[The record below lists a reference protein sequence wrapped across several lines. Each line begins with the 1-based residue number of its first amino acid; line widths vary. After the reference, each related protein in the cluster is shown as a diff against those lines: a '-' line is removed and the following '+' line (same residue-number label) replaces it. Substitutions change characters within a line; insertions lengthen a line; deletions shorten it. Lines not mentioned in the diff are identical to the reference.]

1 MRQPFSDGR
10 SGAHGESRQQTLREW
25 MDTQVVEFGPLP
37 RPPRRKQS
45 KIRHFKRIV
54 FCDEQWPD
62 IAMQFDRYTELM
74 AGLFRPQEDT
84 IFRVPSVEAGL
95 RQFLRAGLRAN
106 DRNTTLD
113 PSTEILT
120 LIRDYIQQSQQVQG
134 PFRESILRAR
144 CLLWALEEVWTL
156 QHDCLSSCHA
166 FLSLAMKRVFM
177 MRISNFTWTFQ
188 GSFQCLGVSPLNM
201 LAAPLIQTVFYV
213 TRYFLDAQQWRHV
226 DFGECFRLLII
237 DTQRLA
243 LEYHVSGAL
252 DAYFQQE
259 GSRQVQLSRGSQAWM
274 TSILRTRGKTLNEIP
289 ETLF

>member
-1 MRQPFSDGR
+1 MRQRCSDGR

-25 MDTQVVEFGPLP
+25 IDTQVSEFGPLP

-62 IAMQFDRYTELM
+62 IAMQFDRHTELM
-74 AGLFRPQEDT
+74 VSLFRPQEDT
-84 IFRVPSVEAGL
+84 IFRIPNGEAGL

-120 LIRDYIQQSQQVQG
+120 LVQDYIQQSQQVQS
-134 PFRESILRAR
+134 PFRESVLRAR
-144 CLLWALEEVWTL
+144 CLLWTLEDVWTL

-166 FLSLAMKRVFM
+166 FLSLAMRRVFM
-177 MRISNFTWTFQ
+177 MRIFYFTF
-188 GSFQCLGVSPLNM
+188 GVLPLNA
-201 LAAPLIQTVFYV
+201 LAAPFYV
-213 TRYFLDAQQWRHV
+213 IRYFLDAQKWRHV
-226 DFGECFRLLII
+226 DIRECFRLLII
-237 DTQRLA
+237 DTTRLA

-259 GSRQVQLSRGSQAWM
+259 DSLQVQLSRGSQAWM
-274 TSILRTRGKTLNEIP
+274 TSILRTRGKILNDIP
-289 ETLF
+289 ESLF